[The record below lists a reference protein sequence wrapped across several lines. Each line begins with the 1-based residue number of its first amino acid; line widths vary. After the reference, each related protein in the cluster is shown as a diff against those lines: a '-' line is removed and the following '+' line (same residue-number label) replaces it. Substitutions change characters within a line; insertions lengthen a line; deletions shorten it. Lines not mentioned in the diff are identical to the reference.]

1 MGIKQ
6 FKMDASTLLIA
17 FSVIFSF
24 CDAQITVGDNDR
36 PNAPSEGDVDSRF
49 FNIDFG
55 NISLGGVAE
64 TAIGTTLGQLGTG
77 FLQDCLGIGKRSII
91 MDRLVNKRSAQ
102 EGTGEITDADSRI
115 ISPQDVDQRLF
126 CLNNNNNGGGGFGGF
141 GGAADLIA
149 EHVAVTMIIG
159 VTILVINVIKD
170 TIITIL
176 EDLVVIRAEVVTSEV
191 VIVTSGVVIAI
202 TEIVIAIT
210 EIVTVEVDIQIAIH
224 VPVHIQALVE
234 DLATNAIT
242 LVDGGEMGL
251 TTPILGKHLHL
262 PPLQI
267 MAVVLLTLVTPKI
280 FEFAFIIFLVQN
292 ISAKIMRK
300 NKKSL
305 FSKKTFKKKKKK

>member
-1 MGIKQ
+1 MGKQ

-64 TAIGTTLGQLGTG
+64 TALGTTLGQLGTG

-102 EGTGEITDADSRI
+102 EGTGEITDAVI
-115 ISPQDVDQRLF
+115 
-126 CLNNNNNGGGGFGGF
+126 
-141 GGAADLIA
+141 
-149 EHVAVTMIIG
+149 MIIA

-176 EDLVVIRAEVVTSEV
+176 EDLVVIRVEVVTSEV
-191 VIVTSGVVIAI
+191 VIATS
-202 TEIVIAIT
+202 EIVTAIT
-210 EIVTVEVDIQIAIH
+210 EIVTAEVDTQIAIH

-242 LVDGGEMGL
+242 LVDGGEMEL
-251 TTPILGKHLHL
+251 TAPILGKHLHL

-292 ISAKIMRK
+292 ISAKIMRN
-300 NKKSL
+300 NKK
-305 FSKKTFKKKKKK
+305 FIF